1 MQVTPFLVS
10 TRKISFYNHINAA
23 IFKAKKELEIIKSLS
38 NIFPRNS
45 LLTIYKSFITPNL
58 GYCDFIYEQ
67 QWVDDSFCIKFERTH
82 NNAAL
87 AITVAKKVTSQTKLC
102 KEMVRVSLKFG
113 RCFRQLCTLF
123 KINTNA
129 KPEYPLIL
137 IPTVQRFC
145 NTRSLYQVEN
155 YHCRTDTFKKIFFPY
170 TIIEGTKWI

>member
-1 MQVTPFLVS
+1 MLVKHFLVS
-10 TRKISFYNHINAA
+10 TRKISFYHHINAA
-23 IFKAKKELEIIKSLS
+23 IFKAKKGLGIIKSLS

-45 LLTIYKSFITPNL
+45 LLTIYKSFIRPNL
-58 GYCDFIYEQ
+58 DYCDFIYDQ
-67 QWVDDSFCIKFERTH
+67 QWVDDSFCIKVERT
-82 NNAAL
+82 AL

-113 RCFRQLCTLF
+113 RYFRQLCTLF

-155 YHCRTDTFKKIFFPY
+155 YHCRTDTFKNSFFPY

>member
-23 IFKAKKELEIIKSLS
+23 TFKAKKGLGIIKSLL

-45 LLTIYKSFITPNL
+45 LLTIYKSFIRPNL
-58 GYCDFIYEQ
+58 DYCDFIYEQ
-67 QWVDDSFCIKFERTH
+67 QWVDDSFCIEFERTH
-82 NNAAL
+82 SNAAL

-170 TIIEGTKWI
+170 TIIEGTK

>member
-23 IFKAKKELEIIKSLS
+23 IFKAKKGLGIIKSLL
-38 NIFPRNS
+38 NIFPKNS
-45 LLTIYKSFITPNL
+45 LLTIYKSFIRPNL
-58 GYCDFIYEQ
+58 DYCDFIYEQ
-67 QWVDDSFCIKFERTH
+67 QWVDDSFCIEFERTH

-87 AITVAKKVTSQTKLC
+87 AITVAKKVTSQTKLG

-155 YHCRTDTFKKIFFPY
+155 YHCRTDTFKNFFFPY
-170 TIIEGTKWI
+170 TIIEGTK

>member
-1 MQVTPFLVS
+1 MLVKHFLVS
-10 TRKISFYNHINAA
+10 TRKISFYHHINAA
-23 IFKAKKELEIIKSLS
+23 IFKAKKGLGIIKSLS

-45 LLTIYKSFITPNL
+45 LLTIYKSFIRPNL
-58 GYCDFIYEQ
+58 DYCDFIYEQ
-67 QWVDDSFCIKFERTH
+67 QWVDDSFCIEFERTH

-87 AITVAKKVTSQTKLC
+87 AITVAKKVTSQTKLG

-137 IPTVQRFC
+137 IPAVQHSC

-155 YHCRTDTFKKIFFPY
+155 YHCRTDTFKNSFFPY
-170 TIIEGTKWI
+170 TIIEGTK

>member
-23 IFKAKKELEIIKSLS
+23 IFKAKKGLGIIKSLL

-45 LLTIYKSFITPNL
+45 LLTIYKSFIRPNL
-58 GYCDFIYEQ
+58 DYCDFIYEQ
-67 QWVDDSFCIKFERTH
+67 QWVDDSFCIEFERTH

-87 AITVAKKVTSQTKLC
+87 AITVAKKVTSQTKLG

-155 YHCRTDTFKKIFFPY
+155 YHCRTDTFKDSFFPY

>member
-23 IFKAKKELEIIKSLS
+23 TFKAKKGLGIIKSLL

-45 LLTIYKSFITPNL
+45 LLTIYKSFIRPNL

-155 YHCRTDTFKKIFFPY
+155 YHCRTDTFKDSFFPY
-170 TIIEGTKWI
+170 TIIEGTK

>member
-23 IFKAKKELEIIKSLS
+23 IFKAKKGLGIIKSLL

-45 LLTIYKSFITPNL
+45 LLTIYKSFIRPNL
-58 GYCDFIYEQ
+58 NYCDFIYEQ
-67 QWVDDSFCIKFERTH
+67 QWVDDSFCVEFERTH

-155 YHCRTDTFKKIFFPY
+155 YHCRTDTFKDSFFPY
-170 TIIEGTKWI
+170 TIIEGTK

>member
-23 IFKAKKELEIIKSLS
+23 IFKAKKGLGIIKSLL

-45 LLTIYKSFITPNL
+45 LLTIYKSFIRPNL
-58 GYCDFIYEQ
+58 DYCDFIYEQ

-155 YHCRTDTFKKIFFPY
+155 YHCRTDTFKDSFFPY
-170 TIIEGTKWI
+170 TIIEGTK